1 MGRVTRMQSKVMTLL
16 ESAIRLQGEFRRILE
31 PIQVTPLQAAM
42 ILFLRR
48 HEDGRV
54 SDLAIAFS
62 LKLPTVVQVVH
73 DLEHNGWVTK
83 RQSVQ
88 DRRAVFL
95 RLSRQGQA
103 LAQKIEAQ
111 VERLSDGVVYTRRS
125 NHKVLAKEK

>member
-1 MGRVTRMQSKVMTLL
+1 MQSKVMTLL

-83 RQSVQ
+83 RQSAQ
-88 DRRAVFL
+88 DRRAVCL
-95 RLSRQGQA
+95 RLSRQGQT
-103 LAQKIEAQ
+103 LARKIEAQ
-111 VERLSDGVVYTRRS
+111 IRNVRGDLTTTEE
-125 NHKVLAKEK
+125 A